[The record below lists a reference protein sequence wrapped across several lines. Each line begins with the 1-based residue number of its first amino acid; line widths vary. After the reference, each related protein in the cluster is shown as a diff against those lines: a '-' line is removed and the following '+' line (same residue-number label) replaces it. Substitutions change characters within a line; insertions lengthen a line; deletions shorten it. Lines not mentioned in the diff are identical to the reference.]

1 MRSCLLCISTVHTGT
16 GTAQQHVLHAV
27 RTALNTPLSLIK
39 RDSVKG
45 TMDNNADED
54 VKSSSK
60 TRTSAK
66 EAVSSRW
73 ATRAQQSNR
82 KPPNQKPTQ
91 QISSPQPTN
100 LLCQT
105 WKQVQEAV
113 GFQLLRHLAHEQK
126 LHKPKSAPRAKT
138 RTKKE
143 PEKEKVEKHKEQ
155 LTKSLTNMRVST
167 ALQNRLAEI
176 TKGESKN
183 YLRPNQKLQ

>member
-1 MRSCLLCISTVHTGT
+1 MLSLYFAHNKPDKLIGYFERILRAIASQWQIMRSAYCAFLHRYILNV
-16 GTAQQHVLHAV
+16 GTAQHYVLHAV
-27 RTALNTPLSLIK
+27 RPALNTPLSLIK

-91 QISSPQPTN
+91 QISNPQPTN

-113 GFQLLRHLAHEQK
+113 GFQLLRHLAH
-126 LHKPKSAPRAKT
+126 
-138 RTKKE
+138 
-143 PEKEKVEKHKEQ
+143 
-155 LTKSLTNMRVST
+155 
-167 ALQNRLAEI
+167 
-176 TKGESKN
+176 
-183 YLRPNQKLQ
+183 